1 MALNETQ
8 LKLLELN
15 KGYVPKNVQA
25 QREDRV
31 NSIKELMASGE
42 MEVKKPTGLFSPIK
56 DVKETFSDIGESAR
70 QRATS
75 ASEALK
81 AKSEGK
87 QGFLRT
93 AFQTL
98 GQGAGFISDTVGNVV
113 KGAAKVITPEPV
125 EAVVGKG
132 VESVAKGVAEAEP
145 VKKFVEYYQ
154 NLDEGTKRDLGALLG
169 FGELATT
176 GIVGAVSK
184 EPVKQLAKKTIKSG
198 TEKIAQIRKLT
209 PEAKAAGVLEDVVP
223 TREILTKQERIKALK
238 NREDGG
244 IFDEGSYKPTDRN
257 KEIAQVIQ
265 RTIPEYNAKDTFL
278 NKTKVVQK
286 KLKELPETF
295 GKYLSGLKVAVP
307 KRELYS
313 KVEKVAKETAKNSLL
328 LEKSDPVVK
337 NYLSL
342 VKRVLNQVE
351 GNPNGVWDLRIK
363 LDDAYK
369 AQKGKT
375 AFASGKETALENIH
389 KESRDELNRILKEI
403 GGENAETFLKDY
415 AALKEAEKTLA
426 RKAEKEPRSKFGRLK
441 GKFPKISGAVGEA
454 AQATPILGT
463 TLRVLKK

>member
-15 KGYVPKNVQA
+15 KGYTPKNVQV

-31 NSIKELMASGE
+31 NSIKELMASGDKN
-42 MEVKKPTGLFSPIK
+42 VKKTSGLFSPFK

-70 QRATS
+70 TRATS
-75 ASEALK
+75 ASESLK

-125 EAVVGKG
+125 EDFVGGG
-132 VESVAKGVAEAEP
+132 VEAVAKGVAESEP

-154 NLDEGTKRDLGALLG
+154 TLDEGTKRDLGALLG

-184 EPVKQLAKKTIKSG
+184 EPVKQLAKKSIKEA
-198 TEKIAQIRKLT
+198 TEKVAKFRKLT
-209 PEAKAAGVLEDVVP
+209 PEAKATGVLDDVVP
-223 TREILTKQERIKALK
+223 TQEILTKQERLNALK

-265 RTIPEYNAKDTFL
+265 KTIPEYNAKDTFL
-278 NKTKVVQK
+278 NKTKKVQS

-295 GKYLSGLKVAVP
+295 GTYLSGLKVAVP

-313 KVEKVAKETAKNSLL
+313 RVEKTVKETAKNSLL
-328 LEKSDPVVK
+328 LEKTDPIVK
-337 NYLSL
+337 NYLGL

-351 GNPNGVWDLRIK
+351 GNPNGVWNLRIK

-369 AQKGKT
+369 AAKGKT
-375 AFASGKETALENIH
+375 AFATGKETALENIH
-389 KESRDELNRILKEI
+389 KESRNELNRILKDI
-403 GGENAETFLKDY
+403 GGEEAENFLKNF
-415 AALKEAEKTLA
+415 AALKEAEKTLKL
-426 RKAEKEPRSKFGRLK
+426 KALKESRSKFGRLK
-441 GKFPKISGAVGEA
+441 GKFPKISGVIGEA

-463 TLRVLKK
+463 ALRVLKK